1 MNASEFL
8 DLDSHR
14 DPANAD
20 IEHEPFAGP
29 LGFIATLHRIGA
41 GAAADGQPW
50 PDTSQSIGRCIALA
64 DADCA
69 LAGLRAVQEMV
80 LAAERTRQTGADGEY
95 LGDRMMEGLM
105 MACVALTAQVTER
118 LQGRG

>member
-1 MNASEFL
+1 MNTSEFRSL
-8 DLDSHR
+8 HAQY
-14 DPANAD
+14 DPDNVD

-105 MACVALTAQVTER
+105 MACVALTAQVAER
-118 LQGRG
+118 LHVRE